1 VRGKNDGRKIR
12 YLIKDCQCQK
22 VKSYKI
28 RDGVKSKIRENMK
41 LIKEMERYLPI
52 PVYPSKELLQ
62 LLRKQGK
69 NIRWD
74 TELNITKVFDSGD
87 AGGIVCTVLEENK
100 EVLIVSLTHLKIK
113 PTHPLNEKIV
123 AYQKQRVK
131 NITGR

>member
-1 VRGKNDGRKIR
+1 
-12 YLIKDCQCQK
+12 
-22 VKSYKI
+22 
-28 RDGVKSKIRENMK
+28 MK

>member
-1 VRGKNDGRKIR
+1 
-12 YLIKDCQCQK
+12 
-22 VKSYKI
+22 
-28 RDGVKSKIRENMK
+28 MK

-52 PVYPSKELLQ
+52 PAYPSKELLQ

-69 NIRWD
+69 DISRD
-74 TELNITKVFDSGD
+74 TELNITRVLDSGD

-123 AYQKQRVK
+123 AYQKQRAK
-131 NITGR
+131 NISRG

>member
-1 VRGKNDGRKIR
+1 
-12 YLIKDCQCQK
+12 
-22 VKSYKI
+22 
-28 RDGVKSKIRENMK
+28 MK

-69 NIRWD
+69 DISRD

-87 AGGIVCTVLEENK
+87 VGGIVCTVLEENK
-100 EVLIVSLTHLKIK
+100 EVLIVSLTHLRIK

-131 NITGR
+131 NISGR